1 MAGPRR
7 RFTRRV
13 LPALLIIAIL
23 GLGSRV
29 GGGGDGV
36 AGDGAGAGVA
46 SAREDLTRLDEE
58 RISVGT
64 TPSSPRVRAGLGDR
78 TAIVD
83 GTDPSPPLIPPRAAS
98 KTPPGARKESAGR
111 ARNLGTESRGTRA
124 KTTKSKSTELVAGIA
139 ALEVDH
145 STHAADDEAAKAIAN
160 AGKQTS
166 GYADALDTSK
176 IVFATFVSNGFHEFM
191 LNWFEHTRRLGV
203 DNVIVAALD
212 EETEALCVANG
223 IPYHSDK
230 DLRYTFE
237 VMATGGQPLHDPNAK
252 VTMEGKAFQQIGALK
267 AAFLLFLLNRGH
279 RVLVSDVD
287 TVWLNDPREWFE
299 RDDLP
304 TRTDVSVSTDCLSH
318 EEEKKSRG
326 CWGPG
331 FNTGVLWLRPT
342 APTIALM
349 ATWRDA
355 LLTTSDKFEHDQDI
369 FNKLLRF
376 DPDGS
381 PASFSAVDPPL
392 GVRSTES
399 SFVEAAGDGRVGE
412 ALHMRR
418 VARGIVLG
426 ALPLARF
433 CSGHVYFVQ
442 RLPQRLGVKP
452 LVVHT
457 TYQFSQARG
466 KRQRLREAGLWLLD
480 DDAYFG
486 RGPGFTKRGFIAMLP
501 DDQPP
506 AALVGD
512 GAGVEKHL
520 AAAAWYR
527 LAIRNLVAVAEA
539 TNRVPVLPRITCV
552 CDRWWGNVLPSC
564 KIPGSDVAPPFDRC
578 PQDHVMNLPNMERAG
593 VEWREWSFLKRVGDD
608 ARGSAALARLG
619 GGAGLG
625 GGASLGGGA
634 ELGGAELGGAE
645 GVGDAIAGTFGRVV
659 DLPAYPTDAEWAAAT
674 ADVDE
679 TIVYVS
685 SGVGSF
691 CTFADGNAAA
701 AFDRKMA
708 VALQAESH
716 FCESV
721 SGSGTSQSGAAPM
734 RACHVGFDVP
744 RGVATDSDCDAMR
757 ETANDPRAYEA
768 RFDRRSP
775 VGGEKRAPA

>member
-1 MAGPRR
+1 MAIPRR

-23 GLGSRV
+23 GLGARV
-29 GGGGDGV
+29 GGGGDG
-36 AGDGAGAGVA
+36 GGYGAGVA
-46 SAREDLTRLDEE
+46 SAREDLTRLDEDW
-58 RISVGT
+58 ISVGT
-64 TPSSPRVRAGLGDR
+64 TPSSPRVRAGLRDG

-83 GTDPSPPLIPPRAAS
+83 GTDPSPPPIPPRAAS
-98 KTPPGARKESAGR
+98 KPPPPARKESAGG
-111 ARNLGTESRGTRA
+111 AWNLGTESRGTRA
-124 KTTKSKSTELVAGIA
+124 ETTKSKSTELVAGIA

-145 STHAADDEAAKAIAN
+145 STHAADDEAARAIAN

-191 LNWFEHTRRLGV
+191 LNWFEHTKRLGV

-318 EEEKKSRG
+318 EEERRSRG

-331 FNTGVLWLRPT
+331 FNTGILWLRPT
-342 APTIALM
+342 APTIAMM

-369 FNKLLRF
+369 FNKLLRVE
-376 DPDGS
+376 DDGS
-381 PASFSAVDPPL
+381 PASFAAVDPPL
-392 GVRSTES
+392 GVRSTRS
-399 SFVEAAGDGRVGE
+399 SFAEADGDGRVGE

-433 CSGHVYFVQ
+433 CSGQVYFVQ

-480 DDAYFG
+480 DDAYYG
-486 RGPGFTKRGFIAMLP
+486 RGPGFVKKGFIAMLP

-506 AALVGD
+506 AELIAD

-527 LAIRNLVAVAEA
+527 LAIRNLVAAAEA
-539 TNRVPVLPRITCV
+539 TGRVPVLPRITCV
-552 CDRWWGNVLPSC
+552 CDRWWGDVLPSC
-564 KIPGSDVAPPFDRC
+564 KIPGSDVSPPFDTC
-578 PQDHVMNLPNMERAG
+578 PQDHIMNLPNMERAG
-593 VEWREWSFLKRVGDD
+593 VEWREWSFLDRVGED

-619 GGAGLG
+619 GGADTR
-625 GGASLGGGA
+625 GGADTIGGA
-634 ELGGAELGGAE
+634 
-645 GVGDAIAGTFGRVV
+645 VGRVF

-679 TIVYVS
+679 KIVYVS

-691 CTFADGNAAA
+691 CTFADATDAV

-721 SGSGTSQSGAAPM
+721 VESGGGGAAPR

-744 RGVATDSDCDAMR
+744 RGVATDRNCDAMR
-757 ETANDPRAYEA
+757 EEAGDPRSFEA

>member
-29 GGGGDGV
+29 GGGGDG
-36 AGDGAGAGVA
+36 GGAGAGDA
-46 SAREDLTRLDEE
+46 SAREDLTRLDGD
-58 RISVGT
+58 RISVGTT

-83 GTDPSPPLIPPRAAS
+83 GTDPSPPSIPPRAAS
-98 KTPPGARKESAGR
+98 KSPPPARKESAGR
-111 ARNLGTESRGTRA
+111 AWNLGTTTKS

-145 STHAADDEAAKAIAN
+145 STHAADDEAARAIAN

-191 LNWFEHTRRLGV
+191 LNWFEHTKRLGV

-212 EETEALCVANG
+212 AETEALCVARG

-287 TVWLNDPREWFE
+287 TVWLDDPREWFE

-318 EEEKKSRG
+318 EEERRSRG

-331 FNTGVLWLRPT
+331 FNTGILWLRPT
-342 APTIALM
+342 EATINLM

-369 FNKLLRF
+369 FNKLLRVEQ
-376 DPDGS
+376 DGS
-381 PASFSAVDPPL
+381 PASFAAVDPPL
-392 GVRSTES
+392 GVRSTDS
-399 SFVEAAGDGRVGE
+399 SFAEADGDGRVGE

-433 CSGHVYFVQ
+433 CSGHTYFVQ

-486 RGPGFTKRGFIAMLP
+486 KGPGFTKKGFIAMLP

-506 AALVGD
+506 AELVRD

-527 LAIRNLVAVAEA
+527 LAIRNLVAAADA
-539 TNRVPVLPRITCV
+539 TSRVPVLPRITCV

-564 KIPGSDVAPPFDRC
+564 KIPGSDVSPPFGTC
-578 PQDHVMNLPNMERAG
+578 PQDHIMNLPNMERAG
-593 VEWREWSFLKRVGDD
+593 VEWREWSFLDRVGN
-608 ARGSAALARLG
+608 GSAALARLG
-619 GGAGLG
+619 GGAG
-625 GGASLGGGA
+625 
-634 ELGGAELGGAE
+634 GGAE
-645 GVGDAIAGTFGRVV
+645 GGADTIGGSFARVV
-659 DLPAYPTDAEWAAAT
+659 DLPAYPTDAEWAKAT
-674 ADVDE
+674 AELDE

-685 SGVGSF
+685 SGVSSF
-691 CTFADGNAAA
+691 CTFSDPAEAA

-721 SGSGTSQSGAAPM
+721 VDVGGEGKPR

-744 RGVATDSDCDAMR
+744 RGVATDRDCEAMR
-757 ETANDPRAYEA
+757 AKNGDSNAFEA